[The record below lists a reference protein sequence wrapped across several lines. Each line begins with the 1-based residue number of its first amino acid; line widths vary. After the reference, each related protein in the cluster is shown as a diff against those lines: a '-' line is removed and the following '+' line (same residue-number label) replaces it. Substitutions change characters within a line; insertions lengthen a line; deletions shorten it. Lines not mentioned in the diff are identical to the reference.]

1 MPCTSFS
8 PKAAEAAF
16 ERKDPRVNS
25 GKPGKTDMVTR
36 RPCHSALPRES
47 EGEKRSETRRFHFWD
62 GRRECSAVSVAPGA
76 SVTLV
81 PSASASAWSTLPLP
95 HGEMKP
101 EV

>member
-25 GKPGKTDMVTR
+25 GKPSKADMLTR
-36 RPCHSALPRES
+36 RPCHCH
-47 EGEKRSETRRFHFWD
+47 GKVQGKRSETRRFRFWD

-81 PSASASAWSTLPLP
+81 PSAWSALPLP
-95 HGEMKP
+95 HHGEIKP